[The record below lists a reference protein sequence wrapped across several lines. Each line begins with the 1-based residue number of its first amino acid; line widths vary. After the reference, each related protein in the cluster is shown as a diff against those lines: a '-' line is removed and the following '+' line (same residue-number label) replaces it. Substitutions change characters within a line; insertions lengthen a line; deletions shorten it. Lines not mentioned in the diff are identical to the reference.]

1 MSHTIPQVRRRPTK
15 LRPSGVRPDS
25 SIVRASVFET
35 ALELGIHN
43 STVANWIFNS
53 PLPEELEEL
62 EDIPTEIE
70 AQETLT
76 PALTFGSH
84 TTSDESST
92 TSSPQSNVASA
103 RQIHTHKP
111 SVFEPL
117 HVHFNDF
124 ASAQLTLSLPP
135 LSTSVNEKERPG
147 SMSNLSGKPSNDVGH
162 PSNEDI
168 TRQTDRKCATPSSAR
183 SEPGYV
189 SDGQYLS
196 DSAGFKKSGKL
207 KGRGK
212 KGKPPAL
219 DFRSGFDEAPDYSS
233 DGGYLSAS
241 SSKSQGKSSK
251 GKSRAMAFFRR
262 KPKKP
267 RASDEEDDN
276 YIPPV
281 PAMPPIAV
289 PSSPRPLKHLVA
301 TPSSPTRS
309 GFTPLKLNFNT
320 STRASSPVLNP
331 RKDRASPPL
340 ARVVAPSSIPTPPR
354 PSEQTVT
361 SMPSPS
367 PSPVPPSTPP
377 LALPSMP
384 ISRPSTPSTP
394 LSVVPPISQA
404 PATPVR
410 SSPIASPRNI
420 AIRPAAPPPT
430 QPLPQPPPSPMP
442 SMSSQRAPGPPPMQA
457 LPPVPVRPLPMP
469 PSTPTTP
476 SRRLPPFRPAAVVPG
491 PTAPL
496 VPRRHPQAQSRILSS
511 PRPQPSHSASDSVV
525 PQYKH
530 DNSEAS
536 PRRYQSH
543 SVAPSDDRT
552 KNHPPGHG
560 GMVRR
565 QHSEMPPPPF
575 LQRRMHGV
583 QGSPRHPPPD
593 SPLPQI
599 PNAHPM
605 HPPAFPSKFH
615 EHFSS
620 VSSMGYTSP
629 ALRSTSGSGSS
640 SGPSVRSIRSSNA
653 PSVSTSDSHGRSS
666 RHSEGVVDTHP
677 DKRSS
682 LHSESSYGKRNTAS
696 IAYSQSQ
703 SSVLDTRSDISASV
717 YDERSSTHDED
728 GGNDPK
734 GAHADDED
742 DDDASLYPSDEK
754 TAGRRTMYL
763 VENGQA
769 LEEDG
774 DVFPPP
780 LPPPVGG
787 YF

>member
-15 LRPSGVRPDS
+15 LSPSGARPDS
-25 SIVRASVFET
+25 NVVRASVFET

-53 PLPEELEEL
+53 PLPEEVEEL
-62 EDIPTEIE
+62 EDIPPETEAE
-70 AQETLT
+70 ETLT

-84 TTSDESST
+84 TASDESST
-92 TSSPQSNVASA
+92 TSSPQNNVASA
-103 RQIHTHKP
+103 RQIHMHKP
-111 SVFEPL
+111 SVFEPP

-135 LSTSVNEKERPG
+135 LSTPVIERERLG
-147 SMSNLSGKPSNDVGH
+147 SMSNSSGKPSNDLGH
-162 PSNEDI
+162 QSSEDI
-168 TRQTDRKCATPSSAR
+168 AHHDRKCATPNSAK
-183 SEPGYV
+183 SESGYM

-196 DSAGFKKSGKL
+196 DSAGLKKSGKL
-207 KGRGK
+207 KGKGK
-212 KGKPPAL
+212 KGKPPVL
-219 DFRSGFDEAPDYSS
+219 DLRPGFDEAPGYSS

-241 SSKSQGKSSK
+241 SNKSQGKSSK

-262 KPKKP
+262 KPKKQ

-281 PAMPPIAV
+281 PAMPPMAV

-309 GFTPLKLNFNT
+309 GFTPLTLNFNT
-320 STRASSPVLNP
+320 STRASSPVLHS
-331 RKDRASPPL
+331 RKDRVSPPL
-340 ARVVAPSSIPTPPR
+340 ARVATPSPTPAAPR
-354 PSEQTVT
+354 PSEQTVN

-367 PSPVPPSTPP
+367 PSPVPPSTSTSAP
-377 LALPSMP
+377 ALPSMLISHAP
-384 ISRPSTPSTP
+384 IPNTPFSAVSPPIPQAPVTP
-394 LSVVPPISQA
+394 L
-404 PATPVR
+404 R
-410 SSPIASPRNI
+410 SSPIASPRHI

-442 SMSSQRAPGPPPMQA
+442 STPSRRAPGPPPTQA
-457 LPPVPVRPLPMP
+457 LPPVPARPLPMP

-476 SRRLPPFRPAAVVPG
+476 SRRLPPFRPVVVPG

-496 VPRRHPQAQSRILSS
+496 VPRRNPQAQPRVLFS

-525 PQYKH
+525 PQYTH
-530 DNSEAS
+530 GNGEAS

-543 SVAPSDDRT
+543 SAVPSDDSSET
-552 KNHPPGHG
+552 HPSRHG

-593 SPLPQI
+593 SPLPQV
-599 PNAHPM
+599 PNARPM

-620 VSSMGYTSP
+620 VSSMGHTSP
-629 ALRSTSGSGSS
+629 ALLTPRSTSRSGSS

-653 PSVSTSDSHGRSS
+653 PSVSTSDSHGHSS
-666 RHSEGVVDTHP
+666 RHSGGVIDTRP
-677 DKRSS
+677 ETRYSSRS
-682 LHSESSYGKRNTAS
+682 ETSYGKQITAS
-696 IAYSQSQ
+696 IAYSHSH
-703 SSVLDTRSDISASV
+703 SSMIDTRSEISASV
-717 YDERSSTHDED
+717 YDERSSTYDEE
-728 GGNDPK
+728 GGNDPN
-734 GAHADDED
+734 GAQANDEK
-742 DDDASLYPSDEK
+742 DDDASFYPSDEK

-769 LEEDG
+769 L
-774 DVFPPP
+774 
-780 LPPPVGG
+780 
-787 YF
+787 